1 MADELTVPLLPCGS
15 IDTVAD
21 FYQVLGFQV
30 THRQSRPNPYVA
42 LQRED
47 LHLHFFGLPDFDPAT
62 SYGSCLVLVP
72 DVAALHA
79 AFAEGMRA
87 AYGRVPVAGI
97 PRMTRP
103 RPRKNADG
111 LTGFSVVDPGGNWIR
126 ISAGATT
133 ERSAERSAEP
143 ATPHGQLADTLAAEP
158 ATPRSRLAEAL
169 RNAVVQAD
177 SRSDHRQAAKILDGA
192 LARPEAADDPVLAVE
207 TLVYRAEI
215 AIVLDDPD
223 TARTA
228 LDRARRVPLSDLH
241 HGRAADTLRHA
252 ADLDAGLPPA

>member
-21 FYQVLGFQV
+21 FYQVLGFRV
-30 THRQSRPNPYVA
+30 THRQSRPHPYVA

-79 AFAEGMRA
+79 AFAEGLRA

-126 ISAGATT
+126 VSARPGTGPSAGVDGPPLTPART
-133 ERSAERSAEP
+133 EDRTGAP
-143 ATPHGQLADTLAAEP
+143 PG
-158 ATPRSRLAEAL
+158 RLAEAL
-169 RNAVVQAD
+169 RNAIVQAD
-177 SRSDHRQAAKILDGA
+177 SRGDHRQAAKILDGA
-192 LARPEAADDPVLAVE
+192 LARSDADDDPVLGVAA
-207 TLVYRAEI
+207 LVYRAEI
-215 AIVLDDPD
+215 AMALDDPD

-228 LDRARRVPLSDLH
+228 LDRAHRVPLSELQRD
-241 HGRAADTLRHA
+241 RAADDLRHA
-252 ADLDAGLPPA
+252 AELTAGLPPA

>member
-30 THRQSRPNPYVA
+30 THRQSRPHPHVA

-87 AYGRVPVAGI
+87 AYGRVLVAGI

-126 ISAGATT
+126 ISARPTT
-133 ERSAERSAEP
+133 ERSAGSA
-143 ATPHGQLADTLAAEP
+143 APHGQLAEALAAEP

-177 SRSDHRQAAKILDGA
+177 SRGDHRQAAKILDGA

-207 TLVYRAEI
+207 ALVYRAEI
-215 AIVLDDPD
+215 AIVLDDPG

-228 LDRARRVPLSDLH
+228 LDRARRIPLSDLH
-241 HGRAADTLRHA
+241 HDRVADTLRHA
-252 ADLDAGLPPA
+252 ADLDAALPPA

>member
-1 MADELTVPLLPCGS
+1 MADELTVPLLPCAS

-21 FYQVLGFQV
+21 FYRVLGFQV

-103 RPRKNADG
+103 RPRRNADG

-126 ISAGATT
+126 VSARPSTD
-133 ERSAERSAEP
+133 RSAEVGGPPPVPGRAENRTGAP
-143 ATPHGQLADTLAAEP
+143 RGRLAD
-158 ATPRSRLAEAL
+158 AL

-177 SRSDHRQAAKILDGA
+177 SRGDHRQAAKILDGA
-192 LARPEAADDPVLAVE
+192 LARPDADDDPVLAVE
-207 TLVYRAEI
+207 ALVYRAEI
-215 AIVLDDPD
+215 AMALDDPD
-223 TARTA
+223 MARTA

-241 HGRAADTLRHA
+241 RDRAADTLRHA
-252 ADLDAGLPPA
+252 AELDAGIPPG